1 MENLFKGINFTP
13 SQEELDRMQTYEEE
27 LFSKLISSVG
37 DCRWSKGIQHVVE
50 SPHLVH
56 LLRSWEAAC
65 DATKEEEERKVLE
78 AFGENTKMTSA
89 PLPPALGGRGE
100 GGTGGDRQTVDQQ
113 PQQQV

>member
-1 MENLFKGINFTP
+1 MKI
-13 SQEELDRMQTYEEE
+13 SEEM
-27 LFSKLISSVG
+27 LFSKLLLSFG
-37 DCRWSKGIQHVVE
+37 DCRWPKGIQHVVE
-50 SPHLVH
+50 RPHLVH